1 MSPVAS
7 FSIRLVSTLALC
19 PLVLRGSRP
28 PEIQVIII
36 RPSQGEAI
44 ATENHLRKEI
54 TIRDSVREI

>member
-7 FSIRLVSTLALC
+7 FSIGLVSTLALC
-19 PLVLRGSRP
+19 PLVFRWPRP

-36 RPSQGEAI
+36 CPGHGIAI

-54 TIRDSVREI
+54 TKSVREV